1 MTVTNKEFCD
11 VIREL
16 MDRWNEAMAWYLDRG
31 MTKAEAAELVGQKFT
46 ETFFPELQTVRQTTT
61 MNTEGGK

>member
-16 MDRWNEAMAWYLDRG
+16 MHRWNEGMTWYLDRG
-31 MTKAEAAELVGQKFT
+31 MTEAEAAELVGQKFT